1 MPKVLIVDDHAQVR
15 GGLRTLFHEEQEG
28 YIAGEAATGQEALD
42 ACRAEAWDVV
52 LLDISM
58 PGIGGLD
65 VLQSLQ
71 RVCPRMPVVMMSFYI
86 DSDHIQQCLASGAMG
101 YMAKEEIPDQAIPAV
116 QAVLAGRPFKSPT
129 IEAMLAQSGK
139 QAA

>member
-15 GGLRTLFHEEQEG
+15 GGLRTLFHEELDG
-28 YIAGEAATGQEALD
+28 YLVGEAATGQQALD
-42 ACRAEAWDVV
+42 ACRAEMWDVV

-65 VLQSLQ
+65 VLQTLQ
-71 RVCPRMPVVMMSFYI
+71 QACPTLPVVMMSFYI
-86 DSDHIQQCLASGAMG
+86 DPDHIHQCFKSGAMG
-101 YMAKEEIPDQAIPAV
+101 YMAKEEIPEQAIPAI
-116 QAVLAGRPFKSPT
+116 QAVMAGRPYKSPT
-129 IEAMLAQSGK
+129 VQIMLAQHGK